1 MERGFGVPVA
11 EGEGE
16 LRRRRRRRRRMHFR
30 GVIGGWKAP
39 QATNETPTDEGGR
52 GGRRLK
58 GFHLPLL
65 FLFLFLLVSFLTLF
79 TTAPKAAVTTMP
91 R

>member
-1 MERGFGVPVA
+1 MERGFGVAVA

-16 LRRRRRRRRRMHFR
+16 LRRRRRRRRMHFR

-65 FLFLFLLVSFLTLF
+65 FLFLLVSFLTLF
-79 TTAPKAAVTTMP
+79 TTAPKAAVTNMQ